1 MAMSTIK
8 EIQRLNDEELKRGI
22 SFEASWHWQYR
33 SSSWIYVG
41 GLYNQLSVGDVIA
54 VFSQ

>member
-22 SFEASWHWQYR
+22 SLEASWHWQYR
-33 SSSWIYVG
+33 SSSWVYVG
-41 GLYNQLSVGDVIA
+41 GLNNQLSVGDVIA